1 MVYFPLCIDQL
12 LGLAQTFMENQHA
25 VSHAAQENPEDEEH
39 YRRAAQHAANN
50 TVRLPSD
57 PIAYSEE
64 HRPLSDE
71 EADRAK
77 DAHQKIYHEKAD
89 VESMGSDAVGGAVI
103 TQVMKTMSSSGGGG
117 GTDQLM
123 SMAFTEASKLLGGG
137 ADPGFKGEVMQKV
150 AMMALK
156 SQLSGGG
163 GGGGMMTILQKF
175 M

>member
-1 MVYFPLCIDQL
+1 MDQL
-12 LGLAQTFMENQHA
+12 LGLAQTFMASQNQHA

-50 TVRLPSD
+50 T
-57 PIAYSEE
+57 EE

-103 TQVMKTMSSSGGGG
+103 TQVMKTMSSGGGGG